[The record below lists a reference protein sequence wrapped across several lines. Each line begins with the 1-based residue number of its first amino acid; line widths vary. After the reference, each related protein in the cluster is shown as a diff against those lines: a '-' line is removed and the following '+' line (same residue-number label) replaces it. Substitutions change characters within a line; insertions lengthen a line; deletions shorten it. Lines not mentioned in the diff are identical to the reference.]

1 MNMKKQK
8 SGKIKPILIKQMLDL
23 IGALVSKEK
32 SGMVNRTN
40 GLKSNVRQSDNVDKI
55 KMTMQQQRK
64 QCEADKISNKKSFSH
79 KNQEKNVGKP
89 TFLQE
94 QVLKKERTV
103 NKKQT
108 DLNSCCCATKQTEKQ
123 SDFFIAK
130 DIPDFNSMNIEQLK
144 TYLQERGVPAS
155 SYNKVQLIILAK
167 AVFEMDLPVDL
178 NFESDDLTPH
188 LERRTTL
195 PNGTK
200 VLDPFKMTELTND
213 LSFLPPFGLLDIFNH
228 LIMSRVD
235 CDKEGLS
242 SWRSFE
248 EYSLFLDGYV
258 RSIKQK
264 TIDDA
269 VETFHVIVA
278 AQKDKTPEGNR
289 CYKLWF
295 ILDKRGSVYSA
306 FCQCKDGADQG
317 CRHLGAAMFSL
328 EDFLSGNRLAVT
340 SYLHIG
346 IPNLNLPKTQF
357 LFFILKFHTQLVLE
371 KEKSHHMMNDG
382 LILLTQGL
390 QKIGKI
396 PHCWIKWILQ
406 QN

>member
-1 MNMKKQK
+1 
-8 SGKIKPILIKQMLDL
+8 MLDL
-23 IGALVSKEK
+23 IVALVSKQK

-55 KMTMQQQRK
+55 KMTMQQQTK

-108 DLNSCCCATKQTEKQ
+108 DLNSCCCANKKTEKQ
-123 SDFFIAK
+123 SDFSIAK
-130 DIPDFNSMNIEQLK
+130 DVSDFNSMNIKQLK
-144 TYLQERGVPAS
+144 TYFQERGVPAS
-155 SYNKVQLIILAK
+155 SYNKTQLIILAK
-167 AVFEMDLPVDL
+167 AVFEMDLPVEL

-200 VLDPFKMTELTND
+200 VLDPFQMTELTND
-213 LSFLPPFGLLDIFNH
+213 LSSLPPFGLLDIFNH

-235 CDKEGLS
+235 YDKEALS

-278 AQKDKTPEGNR
+278 GVFPTQKDKTAEGNR
-289 CYKLWF
+289 CYKLWL
-295 ILDKRGSVYSA
+295 ILDKRGPVYSA
-306 FCQCKDGADQG
+306 FCQCKGGADQG
-317 CRHLGAAMFSL
+317 CRHFGSAMFSL

-340 SYLHIG
+340 SV
-346 IPNLNLPKTQF
+346 PVP
-357 LFFILKFHTQLVLE
+357 
-371 KEKSHHMMNDG
+371 
-382 LILLTQGL
+382 
-390 QKIGKI
+390 
-396 PHCWIKWILQ
+396 
-406 QN
+406 

>member
-23 IGALVSKEK
+23 IVALVSKQK

-40 GLKSNVRQSDNVDKI
+40 GLQSNVRQSDNVDKI

-64 QCEADKISNKKSFSH
+64 PCEADKISNKKSFSH
-79 KNQEKNVGKP
+79 KNQENNVGKP

-103 NKKQT
+103 NKRQT

-123 SDFFIAK
+123 SDV
-130 DIPDFNSMNIEQLK
+130 PDFNSMNIEQLK

-155 SYNKVQLIILAK
+155 SYNKAQLIILAK

-200 VLDPFKMTELTND
+200 VLDPFQMTKLTND
-213 LSFLPPFGLLDIFNH
+213 LSSLPPFGLLDIFNH
-228 LIMSRVD
+228 LIMNRVD
-235 CDKEGLS
+235 YDKGALS

-278 AQKDKTPEGNR
+278 GVFPTQKDKTPERNR

-306 FCQCKDGADQG
+306 FCQCKGGAEPRMPASR
-317 CRHLGAAMFSL
+317 C
-328 EDFLSGNRLAVT
+328 
-340 SYLHIG
+340 SYVF
-346 IPNLNLPKTQF
+346 T
-357 LFFILKFHTQLVLE
+357 
-371 KEKSHHMMNDG
+371 
-382 LILLTQGL
+382 
-390 QKIGKI
+390 
-396 PHCWIKWILQ
+396 
-406 QN
+406 

>member
-1 MNMKKQK
+1 
-8 SGKIKPILIKQMLDL
+8 MLENL
-23 IGALVSKEK
+23 HFSK
-32 SGMVNRTN
+32 
-40 GLKSNVRQSDNVDKI
+40 
-55 KMTMQQQRK
+55 
-64 QCEADKISNKKSFSH
+64 
-79 KNQEKNVGKP
+79 
-89 TFLQE
+89 E

-103 NKKQT
+103 NKRQT

-123 SDFFIAK
+123 SDV
-130 DIPDFNSMNIEQLK
+130 PDFNSMNIEQLK

-155 SYNKVQLIILAK
+155 SYNKAQLIILAK

-200 VLDPFKMTELTND
+200 VLDPFQMTKLTND
-213 LSFLPPFGLLDIFNH
+213 LSSLPPFGLLDIFNH
-228 LIMSRVD
+228 LIMNRVD
-235 CDKEGLS
+235 YDKGALS

-278 AQKDKTPEGNR
+278 GVFPTQKDKTPEGNR

-306 FCQCKDGADQG
+306 FCQCKGGAEPRMPASR
-317 CRHLGAAMFSL
+317 C
-328 EDFLSGNRLAVT
+328 
-340 SYLHIG
+340 SYVF
-346 IPNLNLPKTQF
+346 T
-357 LFFILKFHTQLVLE
+357 
-371 KEKSHHMMNDG
+371 
-382 LILLTQGL
+382 
-390 QKIGKI
+390 
-396 PHCWIKWILQ
+396 
-406 QN
+406 